1 MIKNIHFTN
10 PKLWSK
16 KNKIIAAIVA
26 AVLVLASIA
35 GAVITSRI
43 QHQKECQARSVAFAD
58 KLTQLDQSTAK
69 AHDALA
75 TVDESV
81 KVGEGARLAHTEGF
95 TLAPEGQSATAELN
109 DAITKADET
118 KTSEAAKAHAEEGK
132 CLSQQDVTDAEA
144 AVKAVDDKTQSFVNA
159 RDAYRLTKATDEA
172 NSTMDAAKSNL
183 AEAQKNADEQI
194 KAVDDDSQ
202 MASDGNVKAAY
213 DALKNVNNESHSI
226 STTVTADSYDE
237 AVASIAKAKEVDQK
251 ANDIKKDLDSLKNAV
266 NTYQEAKAAQAAAA
280 ARSTQQSASSNGG
293 SARSTQQSASSNGG
307 SARSYGSTGG
317 SQARSYSNGGGS
329 SSGSTGGSSYSGSN
343 NSNSGGSSSSGKV
356 SNEEIYKHSVSD
368 EEANSG
374 RYTYC
379 VYIGNGR
386 QLCH

>member
-1 MIKNIHFTN
+1 MIKNIPFTN

-35 GAVITSRI
+35 GAVVTSRI
-43 QHQKECQARSVAFAD
+43 QHQKECQARSVAFTD

-109 DAITKADET
+109 DAIAKADET
-118 KTSEAAKAHAEEGK
+118 KTSEAAKAHVEEGK

-202 MASDGNVKAAY
+202 MASDGNVKGAY
-213 DALKNVNNESHSI
+213 DALKNVNNESHSL
-226 STTVTADSYDE
+226 STTVTISSYDE
-237 AVASIAKAKEVDQK
+237 AVASIAKAKDVDQK
-251 ANDIKKDLDSLKNAV
+251 ANDIKKGLESLKNAV
-266 NTYQEAKAAQAAAA
+266 NTYQEAKAAEAAAA
-280 ARSTQQSASSNGG
+280 SRSAQQSASNRGG
-293 SARSTQQSASSNGG
+293 SSYSSGSSS

-317 SQARSYSNGGGS
+317 SQSRSYSNGGGS

-343 NSNSGGSSSSGKV
+343 NNNSGGSSSSGKV

-379 VYIGNGR
+379 VYIDNGR

>member
-26 AVLVLASIA
+26 AVLVLASIT

-43 QHQKECQARSVAFAD
+43 QHQKDCQARSVAFTD

-81 KVGEGARLAHTEGF
+81 KEGEGARLAHTEGF

-109 DAITKADET
+109 DAIAKAEET

-144 AVKAVDDKTQSFVNA
+144 AVKAVDDKTQSFVGA

-202 MASDGNVKAAY
+202 MASDGNVKGAY
-213 DALKNVNNESHSI
+213 DALKNVNNESHSL
-226 STTVTADSYDE
+226 STTVTISSYDE
-237 AVASIAKAKEVDQK
+237 AVASIAKAKDVDQK
-251 ANDIKKDLDSLKNAV
+251 ANDIKKDLESLKNAV
-266 NTYQEAKAAQAAAA
+266 NTYQEAKAAEAAAA
-280 ARSTQQSASSNGG
+280 SRSAQQSASNRGG
-293 SARSTQQSASSNGG
+293 SSYSSGSSS

-317 SQARSYSNGGGS
+317 SQSRSYSNGGGS

-379 VYIGNGR
+379 VYIDNGR

>member
-16 KNKIIAAIVA
+16 RNKIIAAIVA

-81 KVGEGARLAHTEGF
+81 KEGEGARLAHTGGF

-109 DAITKADET
+109 DAIAKAEET
-118 KTSEAAKAHAEEGK
+118 KTSEAAKASTEQVK
-132 CLSQQDVTDAEA
+132 CLDKQDVTDAEA

-202 MASDGNVKAAY
+202 MASDGNVKGAY
-213 DALKNVNNESHSI
+213 DALKNVNNESHSL
-226 STTVTADSYDE
+226 STTVTISSYDE

-251 ANDIKKDLDSLKNAV
+251 ANDIKKDLESLKNAV
-266 NTYQEAKAAQAAAA
+266 NTYQEAKAAEAAAA
-280 ARSTQQSASSNGG
+280 SRSAQQSASNRGG
-293 SARSTQQSASSNGG
+293 SSYSSGSSS

-317 SQARSYSNGGGS
+317 SQSRSYSNGGGS

-343 NSNSGGSSSSGKV
+343 NNNSGGSSSSGKV

-379 VYIGNGR
+379 VYIDNGR

>member
-1 MIKNIHFTN
+1 MSAPQLNNIHFTN

-81 KVGEGARLAHTEGF
+81 KEGEGARLAHTQGF

-109 DAITKADET
+109 DAIAKADET
-118 KTSEAAKAHAEEGK
+118 KTSEAAKAHTEEGK

-172 NSTMDAAKSNL
+172 NSTMDAAKAKL
-183 AEAQKNADEQI
+183 AQAQQDAAGEI
-194 KAVDDDSQ
+194 GAVDGDSQ
-202 MASDGNVKAAY
+202 MASDGNVKGAY
-213 DALKNVNNESHSI
+213 DALKNVEGESHSL
-226 STTVTADSYDE
+226 STTVTTSSYDE
-237 AVASIAKAKEVDQK
+237 AVASIEKAKTVDQK
-251 ANDIKKDLDSLKNAV
+251 ADDIKKAQESLKNAE
-266 NTYQEAKAAQAAAA
+266 NAYKEAKAAEAAAA
-280 ARSTQQSASSNGG
+280 ARSA
-293 SARSTQQSASSNGG
+293 QQSASSNGG

-317 SQARSYSNGGGS
+317 SQSRSYSNGGG
-329 SSGSTGGSSYSGSN
+329 GSTSGGGS
-343 NSNSGGSSSSGKV
+343 SNSGGGSNASNSAGNQSQSKTGDESWRKYVKNGSQIKPGMHCYNVGKDQ
-356 SNEEIYKHSVSD
+356 Y
-368 EEANSG
+368 
-374 RYTYC
+374 
-379 VYIGNGR
+379 
-386 QLCH
+386 LCS

>member
-35 GAVITSRI
+35 GAVVTSRI

-118 KTSEAAKAHAEEGK
+118 KTSEAAKESAEEGK

-144 AVKAVDDKTQSFVNA
+144 TVKAVDDKTQSFVNA

-172 NSTMDAAKSNL
+172 NSTMDAAKANL

-202 MASDGNVKAAY
+202 MASDENVKGAY
-213 DALKNVNNESHSI
+213 DALKNVNNESHSL
-226 STTVTADSYDE
+226 STTVTISSYDE
-237 AVASIAKAKEVDQK
+237 AVASISKAKEVDQK
-251 ANDIKKDLDSLKNAV
+251 ANDIKKGLESLKNAV
-266 NTYQEAKAAQAAAA
+266 NTYQEAKAAEAAAA
-280 ARSTQQSASSNGG
+280 SRSAQQSASNRGG
-293 SARSTQQSASSNGG
+293 SSYSSGSSS

-317 SQARSYSNGGGS
+317 SQSRSYSNGGGS
-329 SSGSTGGSSYSGSN
+329 SSGSTGGSSYSGGG
-343 NSNSGGSSSSGKV
+343 SNSGGGQPPIKSDAEFEKWTIEHSIGKDQLKPGMKCFV
-356 SNEEIYKHSVSD
+356 V
-368 EEANSG
+368 
-374 RYTYC
+374 
-379 VYIGNGR
+379 GNGR
-386 QLCH
+386 YMCS

>member
-16 KNKIIAAIVA
+16 RNKIIAAIVA

-43 QHQKECQARSVAFAD
+43 QHQKDCQARSASFAD

-81 KVGEGARLAHTEGF
+81 KEGEGARLAHTEGF

-109 DAITKADET
+109 DAIAKADEA

-144 AVKAVDDKTQSFVNA
+144 AVKTVDDKTQSFVNA

-202 MASDGNVKAAY
+202 MASDGNVKGAY
-213 DALKNVNNESHSI
+213 DALKNVNNESHSL
-226 STTVTADSYDE
+226 STTVTISSYDE
-237 AVASIAKAKEVDQK
+237 AVASIAKAKDVDQK
-251 ANDIKKDLDSLKNAV
+251 ANDIKKSLESLKNAV
-266 NTYQEAKAAQAAAA
+266 NTYQEAKAAEAAAA
-280 ARSTQQSASSNGG
+280 SRSAQQSASNRGG
-293 SARSTQQSASSNGG
+293 SSYSSGSSS

-317 SQARSYSNGGGS
+317 SQSRSYSNGGG
-329 SSGSTGGSSYSGSN
+329 GSTSGGGS
-343 NSNSGGSSSSGKV
+343 SNSGGGSSASSSAGNQSQSRTGDESWRQYVKSG
-356 SNEEIYKHSVSD
+356 SEIKPGQHCYNVGKD
-368 EEANSG
+368 Q
-374 RYTYC
+374 
-379 VYIGNGR
+379 YI
-386 QLCH
+386 CA

>member
-1 MIKNIHFTN
+1 MKTPKIHFTN

-26 AVLVLASIA
+26 AVLVLAGIT
-35 GAVITSRI
+35 GAVVTSHI

-81 KVGEGARLAHTEGF
+81 KVGEGSRLAHTEGF

-109 DAITKADET
+109 DVIAKAEEA

-159 RDAYRLTKATDEA
+159 RDAYRLAKATDEA

-202 MASDGNVKAAY
+202 MASDGNVKGAY
-213 DALKNVNNESHSI
+213 DALKNINNESHSL
-226 STTVTADSYDE
+226 STTVTISSYDE

-251 ANDIKKDLDSLKNAV
+251 ANDIKKDLDSLKNAE
-266 NTYQEAKAAQAAAA
+266 NTYREAQAAQAAAA
-280 ARSTQQSASSNGG
+280 
-293 SARSTQQSASSNGG
+293 ARSTQQSASSNGG

-317 SQARSYSNGGGS
+317 SQARSHSNGGGS
-329 SSGSTGGSSYSGSN
+329 SSGSTGGSSYSGGG
-343 NSNSGGSSSSGKV
+343 SNSGGSSSGSTSNQSQSKTGDESWRQYVKSG
-356 SNEEIYKHSVSD
+356 SEIKPGQHCYNVGKD
-368 EEANSG
+368 Q
-374 RYTYC
+374 YIC
-379 VYIGNGR
+379 V
-386 QLCH
+386 

>member
-58 KLTQLDQSTAK
+58 KLNQLDQSTAK

-81 KVGEGARLAHTEGF
+81 KEGEGSRLAHTQGF

-109 DAITKADET
+109 DAIAKADET
-118 KTSEAAKAHAEEGK
+118 KTSEAAKESAEEGK

-144 AVKAVDDKTQSFVNA
+144 AVKTVDDKTQSFVNA

-172 NSTMDAAKSNL
+172 NSTMDAAKANL

-202 MASDGNVKAAY
+202 MASDGNVKGAY
-213 DALKNVNNESHSI
+213 DALKNVNNESHSL
-226 STTVTADSYDE
+226 STTVTTSSYDE

-266 NTYQEAKAAQAAAA
+266 STYQEAKAAEAAAA
-280 ARSTQQSASSNGG
+280 SRSA
-293 SARSTQQSASSNGG
+293 QQSASSNGG

-329 SSGSTGGSSYSGSN
+329 NSGSTGGSSYSNGG
-343 NSNSGGSSSSGKV
+343 SNSGGGSSASSSTGNQSQSKTGDESWRQYVKSG
-356 SNEEIYKHSVSD
+356 SEIKPGQHCYNVGKD
-368 EEANSG
+368 Q
-374 RYTYC
+374 
-379 VYIGNGR
+379 YI
-386 QLCH
+386 CA

>member
-81 KVGEGARLAHTEGF
+81 KEGEGARLAHTQGF

-109 DAITKADET
+109 DAIAKAEEA

-202 MASDGNVKAAY
+202 MASDGNVKGAY
-213 DALKNVNNESHSI
+213 DALKNINNESHSL
-226 STTVTADSYDE
+226 STTVTISSYDE

-251 ANDIKKDLDSLKNAV
+251 ANDIKKDLESLKNAV
-266 NTYQEAKAAQAAAA
+266 NTYQEAKAAEAAAA
-280 ARSTQQSASSNGG
+280 SRSAQQSASNRGG
-293 SARSTQQSASSNGG
+293 SSYSSGSSS

-317 SQARSYSNGGGS
+317 SQARSYSNGGG
-329 SSGSTGGSSYSGSN
+329 GSTSGGGSSNPG
-343 NSNSGGSSSSGKV
+343 GGSSASSSAGNQSQSRTGDESWRQYVKSGSQIKPGQHCYNVGK
-356 SNEEIYKHSVSD
+356 D
-368 EEANSG
+368 Q
-374 RYTYC
+374 
-379 VYIGNGR
+379 YI
-386 QLCH
+386 CS

>member
-1 MIKNIHFTN
+1 MKTPKIHFTN

-16 KNKIIAAIVA
+16 RNKIIAAIVA

-43 QHQKECQARSVAFAD
+43 QHQKECQARSVAFTD
-58 KLTQLDQSTAK
+58 KMTQLDQSVTK

-109 DAITKADET
+109 DAITKAEET
-118 KTSEAAKAHAEEGK
+118 KTSEAAKESAEEGK

-144 AVKAVDDKTQSFVNA
+144 AIKAVDDKTQSFVNA

-237 AVASIAKAKEVDQK
+237 AVASIEKAKAADQK
-251 ANDIKKDLDSLKNAV
+251 ANDIKKDLESLKNAV
-266 NTYQEAKAAQAAAA
+266 NTYQEAKAAEAAAA
-280 ARSTQQSASSNGG
+280 SRSAQQSASNRGG
-293 SARSTQQSASSNGG
+293 SSYSSGSSS

-317 SQARSYSNGGGS
+317 SQSRSYSNGGG
-329 SSGSTGGSSYSGSN
+329 GSTSGGG
-343 NSNSGGSSSSGKV
+343 SNSGGGSHSGGGQPPIK
-356 SNEEIYKHSVSD
+356 SDAEFEKWTYEHSIGKDQLKPGMKCFVVGK
-368 EEANSG
+368 G
-374 RYTYC
+374 RYMC
-379 VYIGNGR
+379 S
-386 QLCH
+386 

>member
-1 MIKNIHFTN
+1 MKTPKIHFTN

-16 KNKIIAAIVA
+16 RNKIIAAIVA

-81 KVGEGARLAHTEGF
+81 KEGEGARLAHTQGF

-109 DAITKADET
+109 DAIAKADEA

-202 MASDGNVKAAY
+202 MASDGNVKGAY
-213 DALKNVNNESHSI
+213 DALKNVNNESHSL
-226 STTVTADSYDE
+226 STTVTISSYDE

-251 ANDIKKDLDSLKNAV
+251 ANDIKKDLESLKGAV
-266 NTYQEAKAAQAAAA
+266 STYQEAKAAEAAAA
-280 ARSTQQSASSNGG
+280 SRSAQQSASNRGG
-293 SARSTQQSASSNGG
+293 SSYSSGSSS

-317 SQARSYSNGGGS
+317 SQSRSYSNGGGGS
-329 SSGSTGGSSYSGSN
+329 TSGGGASHSSGS
-343 NSNSGGSSSSGKV
+343 SNSGGGQTQNNFDFNKWTEEHSIGKDQIKPGMHCFNV
-356 SNEEIYKHSVSD
+356 
-368 EEANSG
+368 
-374 RYTYC
+374 
-379 VYIGNGR
+379 GNGR
-386 QLCH
+386 YMCS

>member
-26 AVLVLASIA
+26 AILVLASIA

-81 KVGEGARLAHTEGF
+81 KEGEGARLAHTQGF
-95 TLAPEGQSATAELN
+95 TLAPEGQSATADLN
-109 DAITKADET
+109 DAIAKADET

-172 NSTMDAAKSNL
+172 NSTMDAAKANL

-202 MASDGNVKAAY
+202 MASNGNVKGAY
-213 DALKNVNNESHSI
+213 DALKNVNNESHSL
-226 STTVTADSYDE
+226 STTVTTSSYDE

-251 ANDIKKDLDSLKNAV
+251 ANDIKKDLESLKGAV
-266 NTYQEAKAAQAAAA
+266 NTYQEAKTAETAAAS
-280 ARSTQQSASSNGG
+280 RSAQQSASNGG
-293 SARSTQQSASSNGG
+293 SRSSG

-329 SSGSTGGSSYSGSN
+329 SYSG
-343 NSNSGGSSSSGKV
+343 GGSSSS
-356 SNEEIYKHSVSD
+356 S
-368 EEANSG
+368 NSG
-374 RYTYC
+374 GGSSASSSGGNQSQSRTGDESWRQYVKSGSEIKPGQHCYN
-379 VYIGNGR
+379 VGKDQYI
-386 QLCH
+386 CA

>member
-1 MIKNIHFTN
+1 MKTPKIHFTN

-43 QHQKECQARSVAFAD
+43 QHQKDCQARSVAFAD

-81 KVGEGARLAHTEGF
+81 KVGEGSRLAHTEGF

-118 KTSEAAKAHAEEGK
+118 KTSEAAKESAEAGK

-172 NSTMDAAKSNL
+172 NSTMDAAKTNL

-202 MASDGNVKAAY
+202 MASDGNVKGAY
-213 DALKNVNNESHSI
+213 DALKNINNESHSL
-226 STTVTADSYDE
+226 STTVTISSYDE

-251 ANDIKKDLDSLKNAV
+251 ANDIKKGLESLKNAV
-266 NTYQEAKAAQAAAA
+266 NTYQEAKAAEAAAA
-280 ARSTQQSASSNGG
+280 SRSAQQSASNRGG
-293 SARSTQQSASSNGG
+293 SSYSSGSSS

-317 SQARSYSNGGGS
+317 SQSRSYSNGGGS
-329 SSGSTGGSSYSGSN
+329 SSDSTGGSS
-343 NSNSGGSSSSGKV
+343 NSGGGSSASSSAGNQSQSKTGDESWRKYVKNGSQIKPGQHCYDVGK
-356 SNEEIYKHSVSD
+356 D
-368 EEANSG
+368 Q
-374 RYTYC
+374 
-379 VYIGNGR
+379 YI
-386 QLCH
+386 CS

>member
-1 MIKNIHFTN
+1 MKTPKIHFTN

-26 AVLVLASIA
+26 AVLVLAGIT
-35 GAVITSRI
+35 GAVVTSHI

-81 KVGEGARLAHTEGF
+81 KVGEGSRLAHTEGF

-109 DAITKADET
+109 DVIAKAEEA

-159 RDAYRLTKATDEA
+159 RDAYRLAKATDEA

-202 MASDGNVKAAY
+202 MASDGNVKGAY
-213 DALKNVNNESHSI
+213 DALKNINNESHSL
-226 STTVTADSYDE
+226 STTVTISSYDE

-251 ANDIKKDLDSLKNAV
+251 ANDIKKDLDSLKNAE
-266 NTYQEAKAAQAAAA
+266 NTYREAQAAQAAAA
-280 ARSTQQSASSNGG
+280 
-293 SARSTQQSASSNGG
+293 ARSTQQSASSNGG

-317 SQARSYSNGGGS
+317 SQARSHSNGGGS
-329 SSGSTGGSSYSGSN
+329 SSGSTGGSSYSGGG
-343 NSNSGGSSSSGKV
+343 SNSGGSSSGSTSNQSQSKTGDESWRQYVKSG
-356 SNEEIYKHSVSD
+356 SEIKPGQHCYNVDKD
-368 EEANSG
+368 Q
-374 RYTYC
+374 
-379 VYIGNGR
+379 YI
-386 QLCH
+386 CA

>member
-118 KTSEAAKAHAEEGK
+118 KTSEAAKAHAEQGK
-132 CLSQQDVTDAEA
+132 CLDKQDVTDAEA
-144 AVKAVDDKTQSFVNA
+144 ALKAVDDKTQSFINA

-202 MASDGNVKAAY
+202 MASDGNVKGAY
-213 DALKNVNNESHSI
+213 DALKNVNNESHSL
-226 STTVTADSYDE
+226 STTVTISSYDE
-237 AVASIAKAKEVDQK
+237 AVASIAKAKDVDQK
-251 ANDIKKDLDSLKNAV
+251 ANDIKKGLESLKNAV
-266 NTYQEAKAAQAAAA
+266 NTYQEAKAAEAAAA
-280 ARSTQQSASSNGG
+280 SRSAQQSASNGG
-293 SARSTQQSASSNGG
+293 SSYSSGSSS

-317 SQARSYSNGGGS
+317 SQSRSYSNGGGS
-329 SSGSTGGSSYSGSN
+329 SSSSTGGSSYSGGG
-343 NSNSGGSSSSGKV
+343 SNSGGGQPPIKSDAEFEKWTYEHSIGKDQLKPGMKCFV
-356 SNEEIYKHSVSD
+356 V
-368 EEANSG
+368 
-374 RYTYC
+374 
-379 VYIGNGR
+379 GNGR
-386 QLCH
+386 YMCS

>member
-1 MIKNIHFTN
+1 MKTPKIHFTN

-118 KTSEAAKAHAEEGK
+118 KTSETAKAHAEEGK

-202 MASDGNVKAAY
+202 MASDGNVKGAY
-213 DALKNVNNESHSI
+213 DALKNVNSESHSL
-226 STTVTADSYDE
+226 STTVTISSYDE

-266 NTYQEAKAAQAAAA
+266 NTYQEAKAAEAAAA
-280 ARSTQQSASSNGG
+280 SRSAQQSA
-293 SARSTQQSASSNGG
+293 SNGG

-317 SQARSYSNGGGS
+317 SQARSHSNGGGS
-329 SSGSTGGSSYSGSN
+329 SSGSTGGSSYSGGG
-343 NSNSGGSSSSGKV
+343 SNSGGSSSGSTGNQSQSKTGDESWRQYVKSG
-356 SNEEIYKHSVSD
+356 SEIKPGQHCYNVGKD
-368 EEANSG
+368 Q
-374 RYTYC
+374 
-379 VYIGNGR
+379 YI
-386 QLCH
+386 CA

>member
-1 MIKNIHFTN
+1 MKTPKIHFTN

-16 KNKIIAAIVA
+16 RNKIIAAIVA

-109 DAITKADET
+109 DAIAKADEA
-118 KTSEAAKAHAEEGK
+118 KTSEAAKTHAEEGK
-132 CLSQQDVTDAEA
+132 CLNQQDVTDAEA

-202 MASDGNVKAAY
+202 MASDGNVKGAY
-213 DALKNVNNESHSI
+213 DALKNVNNESHSL
-226 STTVTADSYDE
+226 STTVTISSYDE

-251 ANDIKKDLDSLKNAV
+251 ANDIKKDLESLKGAV
-266 NTYQEAKAAQAAAA
+266 NTYQEAKAAEAAAA
-280 ARSTQQSASSNGG
+280 SRSAQQSASNRGG
-293 SARSTQQSASSNGG
+293 SSYSSGSSS

-317 SQARSYSNGGGS
+317 SQSRSYSNGGG
-329 SSGSTGGSSYSGSN
+329 GSTSGGGS
-343 NSNSGGSSSSGKV
+343 SNSGGGSSASSSAGNQSQSKTGDESWRQYVKSG
-356 SNEEIYKHSVSD
+356 SEIKPGQHCYNVGKD
-368 EEANSG
+368 Q
-374 RYTYC
+374 
-379 VYIGNGR
+379 YI
-386 QLCH
+386 CA

>member
-75 TVDESV
+75 TVDESI
-81 KVGEGARLAHTEGF
+81 KEGEGARLAHTQGF

-109 DAITKADET
+109 DAIAKADET

-202 MASDGNVKAAY
+202 MASDGNVKGAY
-213 DALKNVNNESHSI
+213 DALKNVNNESHSL
-226 STTVTADSYDE
+226 STTVTISSYDE

-251 ANDIKKDLDSLKNAV
+251 ANDIKKDLESLKNAV
-266 NTYQEAKAAQAAAA
+266 NTYQEAKAAEAAAA
-280 ARSTQQSASSNGG
+280 SRSAQQSASNRGG
-293 SARSTQQSASSNGG
+293 SSYSSGSSS

-329 SSGSTGGSSYSGSN
+329 SSGSTGGSSHSN
-343 NSNSGGSSSSGKV
+343 GGGSNSGGGQPPIKSDAEFEKWTYEHSIGKDQLKPGMKCFV
-356 SNEEIYKHSVSD
+356 V
-368 EEANSG
+368 
-374 RYTYC
+374 
-379 VYIGNGR
+379 GNGR
-386 QLCH
+386 YMCS

>member
-1 MIKNIHFTN
+1 MKTPKIHFTN

-81 KVGEGARLAHTEGF
+81 KEGEGARLAHTQGF

-109 DAITKADET
+109 DAITKADEA

-172 NSTMDAAKSNL
+172 NSTMDAAKANL

-202 MASDGNVKAAY
+202 MASDGNVKGAY
-213 DALKNVNNESHSI
+213 DALKNVNNESHSL
-226 STTVTADSYDE
+226 STTVTISSYDE

-251 ANDIKKDLDSLKNAV
+251 ANDIKKDLESLKGAV
-266 NTYQEAKAAQAAAA
+266 NTYQEAKAAEAAAA
-280 ARSTQQSASSNGG
+280 SRSAQQSASNGG
-293 SARSTQQSASSNGG
+293 SSYSSGSSS

-317 SQARSYSNGGGS
+317 SQSRSYSNGGG
-329 SSGSTGGSSYSGSN
+329 GSTSGGGS
-343 NSNSGGSSSSGKV
+343 SNSGGGSSASSSAGNQSQSKTGDESWRQYVKSG
-356 SNEEIYKHSVSD
+356 SEIKPGQHCYNVGKD
-368 EEANSG
+368 Q
-374 RYTYC
+374 
-379 VYIGNGR
+379 YI
-386 QLCH
+386 CA

>member
-1 MIKNIHFTN
+1 MSAPQLNNIHFTN

-16 KNKIIAAIVA
+16 RNKIIAAIVA

-43 QHQKECQARSVAFAD
+43 QHQKECQARSASFAD

-81 KVGEGARLAHTEGF
+81 KEGEGARLAHTQGF

-109 DAITKADET
+109 DAIAKAEEA
-118 KTSEAAKAHAEEGK
+118 KTSEAAKTHAEEGK

-144 AVKAVDDKTQSFVNA
+144 VVKAVDDKTQSFVNA

-172 NSTMDAAKSNL
+172 NSTMDAAKANL

-194 KAVDDDSQ
+194 KAVDEDSQ
-202 MASDGNVKAAY
+202 IASDGNVKGAY
-213 DALKNVNNESHSI
+213 DALKNVNNESHSL
-226 STTVTADSYDE
+226 STTVTTSSYDE

-251 ANDIKKDLDSLKNAV
+251 ANDIKKDLESLKGAV
-266 NTYQEAKAAQAAAA
+266 NTYQEAKAAEAAAA
-280 ARSTQQSASSNGG
+280 SRSA
-293 SARSTQQSASSNGG
+293 QQSASSNGG

-317 SQARSYSNGGGS
+317 SQSRSYSNGSGSSYSGGGS
-329 SSGSTGGSSYSGSN
+329 SSTGGSS
-343 NSNSGGSSSSGKV
+343 NSGGGSSASSSTGNQGQSKTGDESWRQYVKNGSQIKPGMHCYNVGKDQ
-356 SNEEIYKHSVSD
+356 Y
-368 EEANSG
+368 
-374 RYTYC
+374 
-379 VYIGNGR
+379 
-386 QLCH
+386 LCS

>member
-16 KNKIIAAIVA
+16 RNKIIAAIVA

-43 QHQKECQARSVAFAD
+43 QHQKECQARSASFAD

-81 KVGEGARLAHTEGF
+81 KVGEGSRLAHTEGF

-118 KTSEAAKAHAEEGK
+118 KTSEAAKESAEEGK

-172 NSTMDAAKSNL
+172 NSTMDAAKAKL
-183 AEAQKNADEQI
+183 AQAQQDAAGEI
-194 KAVDDDSQ
+194 GAVDNDSQ
-202 MASDGNVKAAY
+202 MASDGNVKGAY
-213 DALKNVNNESHSI
+213 DALKNVEGESHSL
-226 STTVTADSYDE
+226 STTVTATSYDE
-237 AVASIAKAKEVDQK
+237 AVASIAKAKDVDQK
-251 ANDIKKDLDSLKNAV
+251 AEDIKKAQESLKNAE
-266 NTYQEAKAAQAAAA
+266 NTYREAQAAQAAAA
-280 ARSTQQSASSNGG
+280 ARSTQQSASSNG
-293 SARSTQQSASSNGG
+293 S

-317 SQARSYSNGGGS
+317 SQARSHSNGGGSSYSGGGS
-329 SSGSTGGSSYSGSN
+329 SSGSTGGSSHSN
-343 NSNSGGSSSSGKV
+343 GGGSNSGGGQPPIKSDAEFEKWTYEHSIGKDQLKPGMKCFV
-356 SNEEIYKHSVSD
+356 V
-368 EEANSG
+368 
-374 RYTYC
+374 
-379 VYIGNGR
+379 GNGR
-386 QLCH
+386 YMCS